1 MVGELIPR
9 EMLYI
14 ADEVFFSGT
23 AAEITPIRSVD
34 RIQIGAGKRGPITE
48 KLQKEFFA
56 IVEGR
61 TPDRFGWLRRSRSR
75 WERRNKT
82 WAGVEPTGELRR
94 WARLRKTTWGALCG
108 GKRAPR
114 NVAVTLDRR
123 NRVSRGNRT
132 RGHLPRD

>member
-1 MVGELIPR
+1 VVKIAESLGIPVVESLIPR
-9 EMLYI
+9 ELLYI

-61 TPDRFGWLRRSRSR
+61 TKDRFGWL
-75 WERRNKT
+75 T
-82 WAGVEPTGELRR
+82 PVVGQVAEPV
-94 WARLRKTTWGALCG
+94 GAA
-108 GKRAPR
+108 K
-114 NVAVTLDRR
+114 
-123 NRVSRGNRT
+123 
-132 RGHLPRD
+132 